1 MGLEINN
8 LAFLYFGTEVD
19 IRQSRCQHLRI
30 DAEFFGPASR
40 QRWPAY
46 EKGRRTSRLERNRR
60 GMFLR
65 RYLRQAEPP
74 SVLSFCKTHQYR
86 DHAREWRAVRS

>member
-8 LAFLYFGTEVD
+8 LAFLHFGTEVD

-60 GMFLR
+60 ECPSHHLCFRFAR
-65 RYLRQAEPP
+65 RTNIAITP
-74 SVLSFCKTHQYR
+74 
-86 DHAREWRAVRS
+86 ANGVR